1 MQKYEVFLKLGRLFL
16 DMKKKVYFCSTKHE
30 SMRNLNLH
38 INKLIVL
45 LVFIIA
51 GIVAQAQS
59 YTFGIEPER
68 DSAAFAAFRE
78 RMKSQV
84 QGRPTVALVLSG
96 GGAKGAAHVSVIQF
110 LEDAGVPIDMVVG
123 TSIGSLVGGLY
134 ACGYS
139 GNELEQIIRNL
150 DWETLLTDSH
160 SSQFIS
166 LTQKEHDSRLPLSRP
181 FGKRQS
187 NKNES
192 PISLI
197 PVGIVEGQNIYNLLS
212 SLTAGLQDERDF
224 LTLPKPFVCVATD
237 MVSGKAKIWHSGNLV
252 DAMRSSM
259 AIPGLFTPVRTE
271 EMVLL
276 DGCLRSNFPVE
287 VARSMGADIVIG
299 VDVSAPAYGVNEIN
313 TLLDIVYQTMDVL
326 GREPY
331 IEAIA
336 DCDIYIHP
344 DLLDFSQLSF
354 DAESIDTMLERGRI
368 AAMNNA
374 FEIAQLL
381 HKTGKAID
389 NTRDTHNLN
398 IDKLPVTIAGI
409 DFEGIDPRDEAFL
422 RRAIEQDSLLTKEE
436 IEKIVDR
443 LIGTNTFEQVTYS
456 LHGKAE
462 PYTLT
467 LKCKSSASDRIG
479 IGLRFDTKDY
489 VSLLFS
495 FGLNTHRLGGY
506 RLYLDGQ
513 LGPTSSMK
521 ISYEYLSKEGLKWEA
536 SSMIKLVG
544 NGEFLS
550 SDHNFRLNFLQ
561 HRIDLAVAYSPLQP
575 WEVRGGLRLDYFH
588 HDKMLVDYTLGSISS
603 ENIPT
608 SNSYLN
614 GFVSLRMNTYDNVH
628 FPKSGWK
635 LNLYGNYYL
644 LGWNNKISPFLA
656 IQFDAKPAKTFGRIT
671 AMPFTAGRYVSAF
684 VIPYLNFLSPNGV
697 LRPLDQQIPFIGL
710 NQSASALQMLGTAG
724 LSLRFNIN
732 QRHFVT
738 ATTQWIHQ
746 SPSIREFFNKNIAI
760 THFGFGVEYAYNTRL
775 GPLCVDLHWSNLD
788 RSLGFFLRYGFEM

>member
-1 MQKYEVFLKLGRLFL
+1 M
-16 DMKKKVYFCSTKHE
+16 VYFCSTKLCN
-30 SMRNLNLH
+30 MRILNLH
-38 INKLIVL
+38 INKLIAL
-45 LVFIIA
+45 LFFLYASIA
-51 GIVAQAQS
+51 AQAQN

-78 RMKSQV
+78 RIKSQV

-96 GGAKGAAHVSVIQF
+96 GGAKGAAHISVIQF
-110 LEDAGVPIDMVVG
+110 LEEAGVPIDMVVG
-123 TSIGSLVGGLY
+123 TSIGGLVGGLY
-134 ACGYS
+134 ACGYN
-139 GNELEQIIRNL
+139 GNELEQIIKNL
-150 DWETLLTDSH
+150 DWESLLTDSY
-160 SSQFIS
+160 SSKYIS
-166 LTQKEHDSRLPLSRP
+166 LTQKERDSRLPLSRL
-181 FGKRQS
+181 FSGKLS
-187 NKNES
+187 NKSET

-212 SLTAGLQDERDF
+212 SLTAGFQDERDF

-237 MVSGKAKIWHSGNLV
+237 MVSGKAKLWHSGNLV
-252 DAMRSSM
+252 YAMRSSM

-271 EMVLL
+271 DMVLL

-381 HKTGKAID
+381 HKTGKSTDTARNS
-389 NTRDTHNLN
+389 NTLN
-398 IDKLPVTIAGI
+398 IDKRPVAIAGI
-409 DFEGIDPRDEAFL
+409 DFEGIDPLDEAFL
-422 RRAIEQDSLLTKEE
+422 RRAIEQDSLLTKNE

-456 LHGKAE
+456 LHGKTE

-467 LKCKSSASDRIG
+467 LKCNYSASERIG
-479 IGLRFDTKDY
+479 IGLRFDTKDF
-489 VSLLFS
+489 VSMLFG
-495 FGLNTHRLGGY
+495 FGLHKHRLGGY

-513 LGPTSSMK
+513 LGPTSSLK
-521 ISYEYLSKEGLKWEA
+521 ITNMYLSKEGLKWET
-536 SSMIKLVG
+536 STLIKLVG

-550 SDHNFRLNFLQ
+550 GDHNFKLNFLQ
-561 HRIDLAVAYSPLQP
+561 QRTDLAIAYSPLQP

-588 HDKMLVDYTLGSISS
+588 HDKMLVDYTLGALSS

-614 GFVSLRMNTYDNVH
+614 GFVSLRVNTYDNVY

-635 LNLYGNYYL
+635 FNLYGNYYFL
-644 LGWNNKISPFLA
+644 MWKNKTSPFYA
-656 IQFDAKPAKTFGRIT
+656 IQFDAKPAKTFRKIT
-671 AMPFTAGRYVSAF
+671 AMPFAAGRYVSAF
-684 VIPYLNFLSPNGV
+684 ATPYINFLSPNGV

-724 LSLRFNIN
+724 LSIRFNIN

-746 SPSIREFFNKNIAI
+746 SPSIKEFFDKNIAI
-760 THFGFGVEYAYNTRL
+760 THFGFGVEYSYSTRL
-775 GPLCVDLHWSNLD
+775 GPLCTDLHWSNLD
-788 RSLGFFLRYGFEM
+788 RSLGFFLRFGFEL